1 MQFFNIRMI
10 LLAALFVA
18 LVVKGGELCS
28 AEGVQA
34 MTRLVERDRPPAV
47 EPVPLRPIETEFRG
61 LSPLPELS
69 ASVTPSKKLVKSAA
83 AKNSAKPS
91 KAAQSSAKQPSRK
104 PAKKS

>member
-1 MQFFNIRMI
+1 MQFFNIKMI

-34 MTRLVERDRPPAV
+34 MTRLVERDRPPSV

-69 ASVTPSKKLVKSAA
+69 ASVTPAKKLVKSA
-83 AKNSAKPS
+83 SGKPSS
-91 KAAQSSAKQPSRK
+91 KAAKTNQASSKQPPRK